1 MKFTCPQQTLAKALN
16 VVSKAITNRT
26 TIPILKGILLE
37 ADHGQLTLTASDL
50 ELSIETKID
59 VEIAEEGSLVV
70 SAKLFSDIIRKLP
83 SGMVEVEEKENN
95 MISIRCMSSEF
106 TIVGQS
112 ADEFPSTGDVEQTK
126 SIRMKR
132 KCSKIW

>member
-59 VEIAEEGSLVV
+59 VQVAEEGSLVIALDTTFRALASV
-70 SAKLFSDIIRKLP
+70 CCGQVNFMGLP
-83 SGMVEVEEKENN
+83 PY
-95 MISIRCMSSEF
+95 F
-106 TIVGQS
+106 
-112 ADEFPSTGDVEQTK
+112 
-126 SIRMKR
+126 
-132 KCSKIW
+132 